1 MRILWLT
8 LLLGS
13 VWAEEQHFQHFDNL
27 TWDEARQHCQVCYK
41 ELTTIASW
49 NVRGVVHNLTSD
61 YWVGLRRSLNGTS
74 PWSSWSNGDPVAF
87 QNWYPGHPV
96 PKEETCSLTP
106 TSTPANVSA
115 STPTTVSASTPMH
128 STTAPQM
135 NNTVDRC
142 SLLTEMLSCLN
153 MTYSDL
159 RNVTGTTVTTMTTTP
174 HALYTSP
181 PPVNITSNS
190 TQGTCNTKAPEYIE
204 DACVALLRNGMW
216 KEKQCYER
224 LPFICYDERFFGEI
238 HVSNVTDK
246 KANLSWSE
254 GPGNISHYR
263 VEVTEGTNQTFDVTG
278 LVTELG
284 GLTAGTQYNVQV
296 FPVKCDRDLNP
307 QNISFY
313 TPPFS
318 VYNLTVTKV
327 TTQVIEL
334 SWSHTGNCTFFLIRV
349 SDETSK
355 QENAQKS
362 KIENLQPGKKYN
374 FTVTAVVN
382 DTESEPNST
391 SAYTKPSR
399 VLNLTSADTDFK
411 VINASWTKPDGE
423 CSGYLVC
430 LNEDSGCINCSECIN
445 CVGCI
450 NCSECAS
457 CNEYANCSITAE
469 KHKEFTDKTP
479 GKKYFLCAAALTDS
493 NKIAGE
499 MTQIEAY
506 TRPNSVELSL
516 IPFSKYI
523 NAHWTLDGGYKDF
536 NVSIIGGN
544 YNKSYITNNTN
555 YNFTEL
561 RAAVY
566 YTITVVTL
574 SEKPDLRS
582 DPVNQSVFTKPTS
595 PGPATT
601 IVHNKSAITVTW
613 KVPIESEGFSDIT
626 YEVTFESPYWN
637 HRDSINVT
645 QNKVTFTNLRSG
657 VNYNFN
663 VSVVA
668 GDLKSY
674 PSCVSNQTEPD
685 KKIVSFMMMCSSSV
699 PLHCNNFPTRNQT
712 LDKLKN
718 HFKSNLSSVYWKLK
732 MINSN

>member
-13 VWAEEQHFQHFDNL
+13 VILAEEQHFQKFDNL
-27 TWDEARQHCQVCYK
+27 TWDEARQYCQVCYK

-49 NVRGVVHNLTSD
+49 NVRDVVRNLTSD
-61 YWVGLRRSLNGTS
+61 YWVGLRRSFNGTP
-74 PWSSWSNGDPVAF
+74 PWSSWSNGDPVAY

-96 PKEETCSLTP
+96 PKEETCSL
-106 TSTPANVSA
+106 STPANVSA
-115 STPTTVSASTPMH
+115 STPTTVSASTPMNL
-128 STTAPQM
+128 TTARQM
-135 NNTVDRC
+135 NNTVDQC
-142 SLLTEMLSCLN
+142 PLLTEMLSCLN

-174 HALYTSP
+174 HASYTSP

-190 TQGTCNTKAPEYIE
+190 TCNTKAPEYIE

-224 LPFICYDERFFGEI
+224 LPFICYDERFFGAI
-238 HVSNVTDK
+238 HVFNVTDK

-254 GPGNISHYR
+254 GPGNISYYR
-263 VEVTEGTNQTFDVTG
+263 VEVTEGTNQTFNVRG

-296 FPVKCDRDLNP
+296 FPVKCNRDLNP
-307 QNISFY
+307 QNITFY

-318 VYNLTVTKV
+318 VYNLTVTNV

-334 SWSHTGNCTFFLIRV
+334 SWSHTGNCSFFLIKV
-349 SDETSK
+349 SGEPSK
-355 QENAQKS
+355 QENAYKT
-362 KIENLQPGKKYN
+362 KIENLQPGKQYH

-399 VLNLTSADTDFK
+399 VLNLTSADTDFT

-430 LNEDSGCINCSECIN
+430 LNEDSGCINCSEC
-445 CVGCI
+445 
-450 NCSECAS
+450 
-457 CNEYANCSITAE
+457 ANCSITAE
-469 KHKEFTDKTP
+469 KHKEFTGKTP

-516 IPFSKYI
+516 IPFSQYI

-544 YNKSYITNNTN
+544 YNKSYITKSRN

-582 DPVNQSVFTKPTS
+582 DPVNQSVYTKPTS

-613 KVPIESEGFSDIT
+613 EVPKESVGASDIT
-626 YEVTFESPYWN
+626 YEVTFESPYRN
-637 HRDSINVT
+637 HRDSKNVT
-645 QNKVTFTNLRSG
+645 QNWVTFTNLSSG
-657 VNYNFN
+657 LNYNFN

-668 GDLKSY
+668 GDLKSD
-674 PSCVSNQTEPD
+674 PSCVSNQTEPN
-685 KKIVSFMMMCSSSV
+685 KKIVTFMMMCSSSV
-699 PLHCNNFPTRNQT
+699 PLLCNNIPTRNKT
-712 LDKLKN
+712 LDEMEN
-718 HFKSNLSSVYWKLK
+718 YFKSNLRSVYWKLK
-732 MINSN
+732 MIDSN